1 MIVLV
6 LLVGPTMAALLVV
19 LGGASLAQVLGP
31 VAALAL
37 VAVVTAW
44 VTDARHNRTPL
55 PRVRQQRARRPLP
68 PLPEQ
73 PVRPWHHPHLPGRR
87 GGRTDHMTGESHG
100 CEPAHCPRDRDV
112 A

>member
-44 VTDARHNRTPL
+44 VTDARHSRTPL
-55 PRVRQQRARRPLP
+55 PRVRQQRALP

-87 GGRTDHMTGESHG
+87 GGRTDRKTGESHG
-100 CEPAHCPRDRDV
+100 CAPAHCHHHRHV